1 MNKSKALKNESG
13 TAPSAGSSGQLP
25 ALIRRNLAY
34 GMIGIAVIGSYFM
47 TPLPIAMGLTVLAT
61 ARIWI
66 LLREE
71 RKEVQS
77 ATQSPSAIGCRRP

>member
-1 MNKSKALKNESG
+1 MNKSKALKKVNG
-13 TAPSAGSSGQLP
+13 TVPSAGSGRHVP
-25 ALIRRNLAY
+25 ARIRRNLAY